1 MLLESPLVNYNSI
14 SINGN
19 PITLNTSSCRAS
31 FEPPYN
37 KIDVS
42 ITPTNCSLR
51 YYEVRVTRAEDPYDI
66 EVGSLAYWNTNIAL
80 NKTLSFSINITPEI
94 FKLKEG
100 EKVAEFR
107 LSFYAKSSEDGSW
120 DVTYL
125 VFTLDNSYLC
135 FSDGSTFEVL
145 TTKDA
150 PQIN

>member
-66 EVGSLAYWNTNIAL
+66 EVGSLAY
-80 NKTLSFSINITPEI
+80 
-94 FKLKEG
+94 
-100 EKVAEFR
+100 
-107 LSFYAKSSEDGSW
+107 
-120 DVTYL
+120 
-125 VFTLDNSYLC
+125 
-135 FSDGSTFEVL
+135 
-145 TTKDA
+145 
-150 PQIN
+150 